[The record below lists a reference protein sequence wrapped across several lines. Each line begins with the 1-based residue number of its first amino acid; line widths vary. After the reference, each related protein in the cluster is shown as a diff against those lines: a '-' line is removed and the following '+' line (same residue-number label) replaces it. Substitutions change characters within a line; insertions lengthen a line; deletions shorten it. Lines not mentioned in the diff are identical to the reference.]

1 MNNCNMCLAFANVG
15 GPEEVDRL
23 TRARVA
29 DRGLLF
35 FFLFDNDVLPF
46 GLFQLCIVVLE
57 RAN

>member
-1 MNNCNMCLAFANVG
+1 MCLAFANVG